1 MECWRGLEAHHSTT
15 PSLQYSSP
23 DEANGPTIFCKEN
36 SKMAT
41 GITEQLAIHTA
52 KVRYEDI
59 PPEAIEK
66 AKDCILDQIGVQL
79 IGSTLEWNKIA
90 YRYVADMGGRG
101 ESTVVHYGKK
111 VPTLDAAFVNATFGQ
126 GCELDDV
133 GFAAGGH
140 PGAAT
145 VPVALAVGEKQHSSG
160 KDFLAAVVVG
170 WDVMYRLLAAVRPS
184 SGKRGFHSHGIG
196 APFGA
201 MATAARLLGLN
212 DGQMLHAF
220 GIAGMHSS
228 GTMEYD
234 QTGGEVKRVI
244 AGIAARGGIQSA
256 LLAQLGLTGPP
267 TIIEGKRGFLK
278 VFADGVEPEGITRDL
293 GREFKI
299 MRIWFKLYPC
309 VATVQGV
316 IYTLG
321 KLIDEHRFT
330 ADDVEEIQVGISETS
345 LSHGG
350 AIYEPHDTATAQF
363 SLPFSLAIR
372 LLKNDNDLSFYMDPK
387 LWTDPKVLALAKK
400 VKSYA
405 DPNAKKDQNYNTTME
420 VRLTNGKTYKAFEP
434 YPPGSPL
441 NRVSRDVL
449 RAKFRK
455 MARAVL
461 PDERIDKLI
470 EAVDRL
476 ETCNDTAQLIPLL
489 VK

>member
-1 MECWRGLEAHHSTT
+1 M
-15 PSLQYSSP
+15 
-23 DEANGPTIFCKEN
+23 AN
-36 SKMAT
+36 
-41 GITEQLAIHTA
+41 GITEKLAAHTSR
-52 KVRYEDI
+52 VRYEDI
-59 PPEAIEK
+59 PAEAIEK
-66 AKDCILDQIGVQL
+66 AKDCILDQLGVEL

-90 YRYVADMGGRG
+90 YRYVAEMGGRA
-101 ESTVVHYGKK
+101 ESTIVNYGTKALA
-111 VPTLDAAFVNATFGQ
+111 LDAAFVNATFGQ

-140 PGAAT
+140 PSAAT
-145 VPVALAVGEKQHSSG
+145 VPVALALCEKQRCSG

-170 WDVMYRLLAAVRPS
+170 YDVMYRLLSAVRPS
-184 SGKRGFHSHGIG
+184 SGKRGFHSHGIA
-196 APFGA
+196 APFAA
-201 MATAARLLGLN
+201 MATAARLLRLN
-212 DGQMLHAF
+212 DAQILHAF

-244 AGIAARGGIQSA
+244 AGVAARAGIQAA

-278 VFADGVEPEGITRDL
+278 VFADEVEPEQVTRDL
-293 GREFKI
+293 GNDFKI
-299 MRIWFKLYPC
+299 MRAWFKLYPC

-316 IYTLG
+316 IYTLAKMVEEHHFG
-321 KLIDEHRFT
+321 ADDIDEIR
-330 ADDVEEIQVGISETS
+330 VGISETS

-350 AIYEPHDTATAQF
+350 AIYEPHDTASAQF

-372 LLKNDNDLSFYMDPK
+372 LLKNDNDLSLYMDPK

-405 DPNAKKDQNYNTTME
+405 DPKAKKDQNYNTTME
-420 VRLTNGKTYKAFEP
+420 VKLKNGKTYKAFEA

-441 NRVSRDVL
+441 NMVSRDVL
-449 RAKFRK
+449 RTKFRK
-455 MARAVL
+455 MARVVL
-461 PDERIDKLI
+461 AEDRVERLIEEVGRIDNYDDVAK
-470 EAVDRL
+470 
-476 ETCNDTAQLIPLL
+476 LIPLL

>member
-1 MECWRGLEAHHSTT
+1 
-15 PSLQYSSP
+15 
-23 DEANGPTIFCKEN
+23 
-36 SKMAT
+36 MAT
-41 GITEQLAIHTA
+41 GITENLAAHTA

-66 AKDCILDQIGVQL
+66 AKDCILDQVGVEL

-90 YRYVADMGGRG
+90 YRYVCDMGGRG
-101 ESTVVHYGKK
+101 ESTIVNYGTKA
-111 VPTLDAAFVNATFGQ
+111 PALDAAFVNATFGQ

-140 PGAAT
+140 LSAAT
-145 VPVALAVGEKQHSSG
+145 VPVALALCEKQRTTG

-170 WDVMYRLLAAVRPS
+170 CDVMYRLLAAVRPS

-201 MATAARLLGLN
+201 MTTAARLLRLN
-212 DGQMLHAF
+212 DGQILHAF

-244 AGIAARGGIQSA
+244 AGIAARGGIQA
-256 LLAQLGLTGPP
+256 AVLAQLGLTGPP
-267 TIIEGKRGFLK
+267 TIIEGKRGFLR
-278 VFADGVEPEGITRDL
+278 VFADQVEPEEITRNL
-293 GREFKI
+293 GKDFKI
-299 MRIWFKLYPC
+299 MRVWFKIYPC

-316 IYTLG
+316 IYTLTKMIEAHHFG
-321 KLIDEHRFT
+321 ADDIDEIR
-330 ADDVEEIQVGISETS
+330 VGISETS

-350 AIYEPHDTATAQF
+350 AIYEPHDTASAQF

-405 DPNAKKDQNYNTTME
+405 DPNAKRDQNYNTTME
-420 VRLTNGKTYKAFEP
+420 VKLTNGKTHKAFEA

-441 NRVSRDVL
+441 NMVSRDVL
-449 RAKFRK
+449 RTKFRK
-455 MARAVL
+455 MACAVL
-461 PDERIDKLI
+461 AEDRIEKLI

-476 ETCNDTAQLIPLL
+476 ETYDDAAKLVPLL

>member
-1 MECWRGLEAHHSTT
+1 MT
-15 PSLQYSSP
+15 
-23 DEANGPTIFCKEN
+23 
-36 SKMAT
+36 T
-41 GITEQLAIHTA
+41 GITERLAAHA
-52 KVRYEDI
+52 ARVRFEDI

-66 AKDCILDQIGVQL
+66 AKDCILDQIGVEL

-101 ESTVVHYGKK
+101 ESTIVNYGTK

-145 VPVALAVGEKQHSSG
+145 VPVALAVCEKQRTTG

-170 WDVMYRLLAAVRPS
+170 WDVMYRLLLAVRPS

-201 MATAARLLGLN
+201 MTVAARLLRLN
-212 DGQMLHAF
+212 DEQMLHAF

-244 AGIAARGGIQSA
+244 AGIAARGGIQA
-256 LLAQLGLTGPP
+256 AMLARLGLTGPP

-278 VFADGVEPEGITRDL
+278 VFADQVEPEEITRGL
-293 GREFKI
+293 GSDFKI

-316 IYTLG
+316 IYTLA
-321 KLIDEHRFT
+321 KLIEEHGFG
-330 ADDVEEIQVGISETS
+330 ADDVDEIRVGISETS
-345 LSHGG
+345 VSHGG
-350 AIYEPHDTATAQF
+350 AIYEPRDTASAQF

-372 LLKNDNDLSFYMDPK
+372 LLKNDNDLSYYMDPK

-400 VKSYA
+400 VKSYP

-420 VRLTNGKTYKAFEP
+420 VKLVNGKTYKAFEP

-441 NRVSRDVL
+441 NMVSRDVL
-449 RAKFRK
+449 RTKFRK
-455 MARAVL
+455 MASAVL
-461 PDERIDKLI
+461 TEERMEKLI
-470 EAVDRL
+470 EAVEQL
-476 ETCNDTAQLIPLL
+476 ETYEDAAQLIPLL
-489 VK
+489 TN

>member
-1 MECWRGLEAHHSTT
+1 
-15 PSLQYSSP
+15 
-23 DEANGPTIFCKEN
+23 
-36 SKMAT
+36 MAT
-41 GITEQLAIHTA
+41 GITEKLAAHTA

-66 AKDCILDQIGVQL
+66 AKDCILDQVGVEL

-90 YRYVADMGGRG
+90 YRYVADMGGRA
-101 ESTVVHYGKK
+101 ESTIVNYGTKA
-111 VPTLDAAFVNATFGQ
+111 PALDAAFVNATFGQ

-133 GFAAGGH
+133 GFGAGGH
-140 PGAAT
+140 PSAAT
-145 VPVALAVGEKQHSSG
+145 VPVALALCEKQRITG

-170 WDVMYRLLAAVRPS
+170 CDVMYRLLAAVRPS

-201 MATAARLLGLN
+201 MTTAARLLRLN
-212 DGQMLHAF
+212 NGQILHAF

-244 AGIAARGGIQSA
+244 AGIAARGGIQA
-256 LLAQLGLTGPP
+256 AMLAQLGLTGPP

-278 VFADGVEPEGITRDL
+278 VFADEVEPEEITRGL
-293 GREFKI
+293 GSDFKI
-299 MRIWFKLYPC
+299 MRVWFKIYPC

-316 IYTLG
+316 IFTLAKMIEEHHFG
-321 KLIDEHRFT
+321 ADEIDEIR
-330 ADDVEEIQVGISETS
+330 VGISETS

-350 AIYEPHDTATAQF
+350 AIYEPHDTASAQF

-420 VRLTNGKTYKAFEP
+420 VKLTNGKTFKAFEA

-441 NRVSRDVL
+441 NMVSRDVL
-449 RAKFRK
+449 RTKFRK
-455 MARAVL
+455 MAHAVL
-461 PDERIDKLI
+461 AEERIEKLI

-476 ETCNDTAQLIPLL
+476 ETYEDAAKLIPLL

>member
-1 MECWRGLEAHHSTT
+1 
-15 PSLQYSSP
+15 
-23 DEANGPTIFCKEN
+23 
-36 SKMAT
+36 MAT
-41 GITEQLAIHTA
+41 GITEQLALHTA

-66 AKDCILDQIGVQL
+66 AKDCILDQLGVEL

-90 YRYVADMGGRG
+90 YRYVAEMGGRG
-101 ESTVVHYGKK
+101 ESTVVNYGDK

-140 PGAAT
+140 PSAAT
-145 VPVALAVGEKQHSSG
+145 VPVALAVCEKQQSSG
-160 KDFLAAVVVG
+160 KDILAAVVVG
-170 WDVMYRLLAAVRPS
+170 CDVMYRLLAAVRPS
-184 SGKRGFHSHGIG
+184 SGRRGFHSHGIG

-201 MATAARLLGLN
+201 MTTSARLLRLN
-212 DGQMLHAF
+212 DGQILHAF

-234 QTGGEVKRVI
+234 QTGGEVKRVV
-244 AGIAARGGIQSA
+244 AGIAARGGIQA
-256 LLAQLGLTGPP
+256 TMLAQRGLTGPP

-278 VFADGVEPEGITRDL
+278 VFADEVEPEEITRDL
-293 GREFKI
+293 GRDFKI
-299 MRIWFKLYPC
+299 MRVWFKLYPC

-316 IYTLG
+316 IYTLT
-321 KLIDEHRFT
+321 KLIEEHRFG
-330 ADDVEEIQVGISETS
+330 ADDVDEIRVGISETS

-350 AIYEPHDTATAQF
+350 AIYEPHDTASAQF

-372 LLKNDNDLSFYMDPK
+372 LLKNDNDLSFYMDSK

-405 DPNAKKDQNYNTTME
+405 DPNAKRDQNYNTTME
-420 VRLTNGKTYKAFEP
+420 VKLTNGKTFKAFEA
-434 YPPGSPL
+434 YPPGSSL

-449 RAKFRK
+449 RSKFRK
-455 MARAVL
+455 MAHAVL
-461 PDERIDKLI
+461 TDDRIERLI

-476 ETCNDTAQLIPLL
+476 ETCDDAAKLISL
-489 VK
+489 VVK

>member
-1 MECWRGLEAHHSTT
+1 M
-15 PSLQYSSP
+15 
-23 DEANGPTIFCKEN
+23 TI
-36 SKMAT
+36 
-41 GITEQLAIHTA
+41 GITEQLALHTA
-52 KVRYEDI
+52 RVRFEDI
-59 PPEAIEK
+59 PREAIDK
-66 AKDCILDQIGVQL
+66 AKDCILDQIGVEL

-90 YRYVADMGGRG
+90 YRYVVEMGGRS
-101 ESTVVHYGKK
+101 ESTVVNYGAK

-145 VPVALAVGEKQHSSG
+145 VPVALALCEKYPCTG

-170 WDVMYRLLAAVRPS
+170 WDIMYRILLAVRPS
-184 SGKRGFHSHGIG
+184 
-196 APFGA
+196 A
-201 MATAARLLGLN
+201 
-212 DGQMLHAF
+212 
-220 GIAGMHSS
+220 
-228 GTMEYD
+228 
-234 QTGGEVKRVI
+234 
-244 AGIAARGGIQSA
+244 
-256 LLAQLGLTGPP
+256 
-267 TIIEGKRGFLK
+267 GKRGFLK
-278 VFADGVEPEGITRDL
+278 VFADQTEPEEITRGL
-293 GREFKI
+293 GSDFKI

-316 IYTLG
+316 IYTLA
-321 KLIDEHRFT
+321 KLIEEHRFG
-330 ADDVEEIQVGISETS
+330 ADDIDEIRVGISETS
-345 LSHGG
+345 VTHGG
-350 AIYEPHDTATAQF
+350 AIYEPHDTASAQF

-387 LWTDPKVLALAKK
+387 LWTDPKVLALARK

-420 VRLTNGKTYKAFEP
+420 VKLTNGKIYKGFEP

-441 NRVSRDVL
+441 NMVGRDVL

-461 PDERIDKLI
+461 AEERIDKVI

-476 ETCNDTAQLIPLL
+476 ETYEKAAELIPLL

>member
-1 MECWRGLEAHHSTT
+1 MT
-15 PSLQYSSP
+15 
-23 DEANGPTIFCKEN
+23 
-36 SKMAT
+36 T
-41 GITEQLAIHTA
+41 GITEQLALHTA
-52 KVRYEDI
+52 RVRFEDI
-59 PPEAIEK
+59 PREAIEK
-66 AKDCILDQIGVQL
+66 AKDCILDQIGVEL

-90 YRYVADMGGRG
+90 YRYVVEMGGRG
-101 ESTVVHYGKK
+101 ESTVVNYGAK

-133 GFAAGGH
+133 SFAAGGH

-145 VPVALAVGEKQHSSG
+145 VPVALALCEKYPCIG

-170 WDVMYRLLAAVRPS
+170 WDIMYRLLLAVRPS
-184 SGKRGFHSHGIG
+184 AGKRGFHSHGIG

-201 MATAARLLGLN
+201 MATAARLLRLN
-212 DGQMLHAF
+212 EGQILHAF

-244 AGIAARGGIQSA
+244 AGVAARGGIQAA

-278 VFADGVEPEGITRDL
+278 VFADQTEPEEITRGL
-293 GREFKI
+293 GSDFKI

-316 IYTLG
+316 IYTLA
-321 KLIDEHRFT
+321 KLIEEHRFG
-330 ADDVEEIQVGISETS
+330 ADDIDEIRVGISETS
-345 LSHGG
+345 VTHGG
-350 AIYEPHDTATAQF
+350 AIYEPHDTASAQF

-387 LWTDPKVLALAKK
+387 LWTDPKVLGLARK

-405 DPNAKKDQNYNTTME
+405 DPNAKKDQNYNTTIE
-420 VRLTNGKTYKAFEP
+420 VKLTNGKIYKAFEP
-434 YPPGSPL
+434 YPPGSPH
-441 NRVSRDVL
+441 NMVGRDAL

-461 PDERIDKLI
+461 TEERIDKVI

-476 ETCNDTAQLIPLL
+476 ETYEKAAELIPLL

>member
-1 MECWRGLEAHHSTT
+1 
-15 PSLQYSSP
+15 
-23 DEANGPTIFCKEN
+23 
-36 SKMAT
+36 MAT
-41 GITEQLAIHTA
+41 GITEQLATHTG

-66 AKDCILDQIGVQL
+66 AKDCILDQIGVEL

-90 YRYVADMGGRG
+90 YRYVAEMGGRG
-101 ESTVVHYGKK
+101 ESTVVNYGTK

-140 PGAAT
+140 PSAAT

-170 WDVMYRLLAAVRPS
+170 CDVMYRLLAAVRPS

-201 MATAARLLGLN
+201 VATTARLLRLN
-212 DGQMLHAF
+212 EGQTLHAF

-244 AGIAARGGIQSA
+244 AGVGARSGIQSA
-256 LLAQLGLTGPP
+256 MLAQLGLTGPP

-278 VFADGVEPEGITRDL
+278 VFADQVEPDEVTRDL

-316 IYTLG
+316 IYTLS
-321 KLIDEHRFT
+321 KLIEEHRFGP
-330 ADDVEEIQVGISETS
+330 DDIEEIRVGISETS

-350 AIYEPHDTATAQF
+350 AIYEPHDTASAQF

-420 VRLTNGKTYKAFEP
+420 VKLTNGKSHKAFER

-441 NRVSRDVL
+441 NMVSRDVL

-455 MARAVL
+455 MAGAVL
-461 PDERIDKLI
+461 SEERIEKLV

-476 ETCNDTAQLIPLL
+476 DTYDDAAKLIPLI